1 MQAWRSVIVSFFK
14 FRFSAQTKE
23 YQSKRD
29 EMQANHV
36 ESDKT
41 TTTTNS
47 NANAFKVPTKVLKLP
62 ICKQHDFVM
71 NSSRL
76 SFFFHVSS
84 SSSHNCSRSG
94 NLLFSSSFTIY
105 TREILFFFSEWMC
118 VCVCICVQKACKA
131 RAAASISFRKKTSV
145 LSVCRFT
152 FSADCSELKRPP
164 LFMCTRGRV
173 NMSTGECVCL
183 CAFAI
188 E

>member
-84 SSSHNCSRSG
+84 SSSSHNCSRSG

-105 TREILFFFSEWMC
+105 TREILFFFSEWTC
-118 VCVCICVQKACKA
+118 VCVFVCKKRAKQERQLVFLFAKKHLFSPFADSLFPLTA
-131 RAAASISFRKKTSV
+131 R
-145 LSVCRFT
+145 
-152 FSADCSELKRPP
+152 
-164 LFMCTRGRV
+164 
-173 NMSTGECVCL
+173 N
-183 CAFAI
+183 
-188 E
+188 